1 MGKKKDDSG
10 RKPRKLPSSGRDE
23 LFLPEWQMQGPAPVR
38 VGPPAKR
45 VDK

>member
-1 MGKKKDDSG
+1 MGEKEEGSG
-10 RKPRKLPSSGRDE
+10 RKPRKLPSGRDE